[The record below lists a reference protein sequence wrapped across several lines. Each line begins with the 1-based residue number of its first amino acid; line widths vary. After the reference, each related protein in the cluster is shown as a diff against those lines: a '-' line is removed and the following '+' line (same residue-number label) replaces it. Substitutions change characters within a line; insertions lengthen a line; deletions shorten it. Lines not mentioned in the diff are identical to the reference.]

1 LRESG
6 RLRDYKGRGRASI
19 ANVVTQDFRLPVDD
33 APDLVFSGELI
44 ARVTSSPESRADN
57 FSRHAGRW
65 IELALYR
72 TEGGTFVCH
81 ETRRS
86 VRTGE
91 RARRSRAEVVCT
103 DASVIAFFKQTSL
116 AKRLYAEA
124 GIAKMQR
131 VR

>member
-1 LRESG
+1 MTQVEGAL
-6 RLRDYKGRGRASI
+6 A
-19 ANVVTQDFRLPVDD
+19 ANITARDFRLSVDD

-81 ETRRS
+81 EIRRS

-91 RARRSRAEVVCT
+91 RERRSRATIVRT
-103 DASVIAFFKQTSL
+103 DDSVIAFFKQTSL